1 MKCLI
6 CGRAGLPGAKLCA
19 DCSSARKRAFA
30 ATVTQPLLA
39 AAARGGRP
47 LLRPSQS
54 IAATARRSAERGLTS
69 RPVDAALPEPSRAR
83 RLDRAFL
90 GAAIAG
96 VTLLAAFIG
105 YHRLN
110 ERSADAPQVAEVPPA
125 PARTPVAPSMVP
137 AGLAPKSVAQ
147 TSIPEHASTPSEPV
161 AKPEPSKRINRAKP
175 PIPDAVPP
183 GPDPAPQVIYAIAP
197 KAVPAPV
204 VQVPTPVDPMQ
215 QMREA
220 LARCATGGLFDRI
233 VCDQRIRREYC
244 DGRWGT
250 VPQCPSGVSNDHGQ

>member
-54 IAATARRSAERGLTS
+54 IAATARRSAERGLS
-69 RPVDAALPEPSRAR
+69 SKPLDAAPPEPGPTRH
-83 RLDRAFL
+83 LDRAFL
-90 GAAIAG
+90 AAAITG
-96 VTLLAAFIG
+96 VALLAAFIG
-105 YHRLN
+105 YHRLH
-110 ERSADAPQVAEVPPA
+110 ERSGDVPQVSELPPA
-125 PARTPVAPSMVP
+125 PARAPVAPSMVP
-137 AGLAPKSVAQ
+137 AALAPKSVSQ
-147 TSIPEHASTPSEPV
+147 TSIPEQTSTSSEPV
-161 AKPEPSKRINRAKP
+161 AKPEPSKRITRVKP
-175 PIPDAVPP
+175 PIPDAVPS
-183 GPDPAPQVIYAIAP
+183 GPDPAPQVIYATAP
-197 KAVPAPV
+197 AVVPAPV
-204 VQVPTPVDPMQ
+204 VQAPPPVDPMQ
-215 QMREA
+215 QMRES

-233 VCDQRIRREYC
+233 VCDQRVRREYC

-250 VPQCPSGVSNDHGQ
+250 VSQCPSGVSNDHGQ